1 MSQSLQAARM
11 RRLIRQAFVE
21 LVDEKGFTE
30 VTVSDIAARAMI
42 NRATFYRYYRDKHH
56 LAEQIFT
63 EIAAEI
69 PLDADP
75 SGDDLADRV
84 RSWTR
89 IFEHFAANAKL
100 FRPLLGRRG
109 DPAFAARLRELCVEV
124 ARKRLRAAERT
135 RARDSARRDPP
146 DRTPP
151 AIPGDLALVLAANH
165 IVATLSWW
173 LENGHRHTPEQMAKT
188 IVEFFSHGYF
198 RVLGLHGSPPGDHN

>member
-1 MSQSLQAARM
+1 MSHSLQAART

-30 VTVSDIAARAMI
+30 VTVSDIAARAMVD
-42 NRATFYRYYRDKHH
+42 RATFYRHFRDKYHV
-56 LAEQIFT
+56 AEQIFA

-75 SGDDLADRV
+75 AAQDPTDRV

-89 IFEHFAANAKL
+89 FFERFATHAKL

-109 DPAFAARLRELCVEV
+109 DPAFTAHLRELCVQV
-124 ARKRLRAAERT
+124 ARRRLGT
-135 RARDSARRDPP
+135 ARRTCPLAG
-146 DRTPP
+146 RTPSG
-151 AIPGDLALVLAANH
+151 IPEDLVLFLAANH

-173 LENGHRHTPEQMAKT
+173 LEDGRHHTPEQMAT
-188 IVEFFSHGYF
+188 TVVQFFSQGYF
-198 RVLGLHGSPPGDHN
+198 RALGLHDLPLGDRK